1 MVKPEPEAETA
12 PLPPRQRKWH
22 PRVFTGCVNCRR
34 RHVKCDERTPS
45 CTNCTRLS
53 LPCNFD
59 RRFVFKAV
67 RPSSRPTPTATTAAA
82 AAAAAGPPTA
92 TTRRRRRSAPHRVSA
107 GSTSSNYEDEDEG
120 DGEEE
125 EDDEVESDEHAVQ
138 VMPPVSGLGIA
149 GPAPSSGWVA
159 SSSSPAPTLTLPA
172 PDCRDALYYHHFLHT
187 VSSYLIIY
195 DTPANANPYRQ
206 LLPQLI
212 GGGAGLLR
220 DAMRSFGAM
229 HLSGLTGV
237 PDRRAHRNTAVRTY
251 ASVVTRL
258 RDAVSAPQAQADL
271 ELLATSLLLCMLE
284 QMSSADASWKIHLV
298 GAGQIFRT
306 LYSPRTADVA
316 GAGTG
321 SSSLLLL
328 PLRRFLVS
336 TMSYLDVAAACATGG
351 GPLIPGDYW
360 ETLGGGWEYNLGA
373 PSLVRAPSA
382 AVDRTMAQLRSSC
395 SRVMSI
401 RTDISRFARLLRSG
415 LDRRQS
421 DMFRGDIAH
430 RIRNWHDSVPDIFLR
445 FDDEPATTATTTTG
459 DDENLDALTAAACI
473 LSYALACT
481 IYLERVA
488 SRRVGSAAL
497 DPTIQHAV
505 DRILTLVGSF
515 SRGVHR
521 LAMLWALLT
530 GGIATVDTN
539 QQALLRQWLTEM
551 KSFGFKHVSRVL
563 DTLEF
568 AWRQHRASDYDEL
581 EAMISSNLV
590 P

>member
-1 MVKPEPEAETA
+1 MVKPEPDAETA
-12 PLPPRQRKWH
+12 QLPPRQRKWH

-67 RPSSRPTPTATTAAA
+67 RPSSRPAASA
-82 AAAAAGPPTA
+82 SASASA
-92 TTRRRRRSAPHRVSA
+92 RRRKTAPRRVSA
-107 GSTSSNYEDEDEG
+107 GSTSSNNEDEDE
-120 DGEEE
+120 E
-125 EDDEVESDEHAVQ
+125 DEVDEDEHAVQ
-138 VMPPVSGLGIA
+138 LITSSGSA
-149 GPAPSSGWVA
+149 APAPSPAVA
-159 SSSSPAPTLTLPA
+159 ASPLALPAPTA
-172 PDCRDALYYHHFLHT
+172 DCRDALYYHHFLHT

-206 LLPQLI
+206 LLPQLV

-220 DAMRSFGAM
+220 DAMRALGAM
-229 HLSGLTGV
+229 HLSGLPGV
-237 PDRRAHRNTAVRTY
+237 PDRRIHRSTAVRTY
-251 ASVVTRL
+251 ASVVSRL

-298 GAGQIFRT
+298 GAGQIFHS
-306 LYSPRTADVA
+306 LYSPRTGPGAA
-316 GAGTG
+316 PGATAGT
-321 SSSLLLL
+321 STPLLL

-336 TMSYLDVAAACATGG
+336 TMSYLDVAAACATGS
-351 GPLIPGDYW
+351 GPLIAGDYW

-373 PSLVRAPSA
+373 PSLVPARSSA
-382 AVDRTMAQLRSSC
+382 AHRTMAQLRSSW

-401 RTDISRFARLLRSG
+401 QTDISRFAKLLRSG
-415 LDRRQS
+415 LDGRQS
-421 DMFRGDIAH
+421 DMFRSDIAH
-430 RIRNWHDSVPDIFLR
+430 RIRNWHDSVPDVFLR
-445 FDDEPATTATTTTG
+445 LDDEPTMMTRG
-459 DDENLDALTAAACI
+459 GRQQHDEDDEDVDALTAAACI

-488 SRRVGSAAL
+488 SRRVGSAVF
-497 DPTIQHAV
+497 DPTVKQAV
-505 DRILTLVGSF
+505 DRILALVGGF

-530 GGIATVDTN
+530 GGIATADAA
-539 QQALLRQWLTEM
+539 QQSLLRQWLTEM

-568 AWRQHRASDYDEL
+568 AWLHGDYNEVEL
-581 EAMISSNLV
+581 MISSNLV

>member
-1 MVKPEPEAETA
+1 MVKPEPDAETA

-53 LPCNFD
+53 LSCNFD

-67 RPSSRPTPTATTAAA
+67 RPSSRPMGATARRKEMTTTA
-82 AAAAAGPPTA
+82 P
-92 TTRRRRRSAPHRVSA
+92 RRASA
-107 GSTSSNYEDEDEG
+107 GSTSSNIEDEDEV
-120 DGEEE
+120 
-125 EDDEVESDEHAVQ
+125 DEVDDDEHAVQ
-138 VMPPVSGLGIA
+138 LVASA
-149 GPAPSSGWVA
+149 SAAPAPSAAFAA
-159 SSSSPAPTLTLPA
+159 SPLALPAPTA
-172 PDCRDALYYHHFLHT
+172 DSRDALYYHHFLHT

-206 LLPQLI
+206 LLPHLV

-220 DAMRSFGAM
+220 DAMRALGAM
-229 HLSGLTGV
+229 HLSGLPGV
-237 PDRRAHRNTAVRTY
+237 PDRRVHRSTGVRTY
-251 ASVVTRL
+251 ASVVSRL
-258 RDAVSAPQAQADL
+258 RDAVSAPQGQADL
-271 ELLATSLLLCMLE
+271 EMLATSLLLCMLE

-298 GAGQIFRT
+298 GAGQIFHS
-306 LYSPRTADVA
+306 LYSPRTGA
-316 GAGTG
+316 GA
-321 SSSLLLL
+321 SVAAPPPPLLLL

-351 GPLIPGDYW
+351 GPLIAGDYW

-373 PSLVRAPSA
+373 PSLVPARSSA
-382 AVDRTMAQLRSSC
+382 AHRTMAQLRSSW

-401 RTDISRFARLLRSG
+401 QTDISRFAKLLRSG
-415 LDRRQS
+415 LDGRQS
-421 DMFRGDIAH
+421 DMFRNDIAH
-430 RIRNWHDSVPDIFLR
+430 RIRNWHDSVPDVFLR
-445 FDDEPATTATTTTG
+445 LDDEGPAMTAQRG
-459 DDENLDALTAAACI
+459 DGKDDEDVEALTAAACI

-488 SRRVGSAAL
+488 SRRVGSAVF
-497 DPTIQHAV
+497 DPTVRHAV
-505 DRILTLVGSF
+505 DRILTLVGGF

-530 GGIATVDTN
+530 GGIATADAG
-539 QQALLRQWLTEM
+539 QQSLLRQWLTEM

-563 DTLEF
+563 DTLEW
-568 AWRQHRASDYDEL
+568 AWQNGDYDEL
-581 EAMISSNLV
+581 EMMISSNLV